1 MLGSSRLG
9 SFCDRLIQQLAL
21 FAQRRDVAERRNLLL
36 LFTLSALMLISEP
49 PPQSTSPAEAATET
63 EMERPCGPHTL
74 LDSHAMAHV
83 LRWQAGGG
91 EGKKGPVQ
99 VQVRVQFRVGIG
111 ATAAFMAP
119 KYSPLGFRF
128 DKLSIK

>member
-49 PPQSTSPAEAATET
+49 PPQSTAPAEAATET
-63 EMERPCGPHTL
+63 EMEMERPCGPHT
-74 LDSHAMAHV
+74 
-83 LRWQAGGG
+83 
-91 EGKKGPVQ
+91 
-99 VQVRVQFRVGIG
+99 
-111 ATAAFMAP
+111 
-119 KYSPLGFRF
+119 
-128 DKLSIK
+128 